1 LPIKET
7 PERASFF
14 ILNDKGEKMST
25 KLAVV
30 SIWAEDV
37 SATAHFY
44 RDVVELLLL
53 EHHGDIPHFDLNG
66 VYLTI
71 LKGRP
76 IPVKDAVPARFPLLA
91 FAVDNLDAAVVRLN
105 VHRVE
110 LPWGI
115 EKDGVS
121 RWVMFHD
128 PAGNLIELVQFE

>member
-1 LPIKET
+1 
-7 PERASFF
+7 
-14 ILNDKGEKMST
+14 MST

-66 VYLTI
+66 VNLTI

-76 IPVKDAVPARFPLLA
+76 IPAEDAIPSRFPLIA
-91 FAVDNLDAAVVRLN
+91 FAVDDLESAVARLQAY
-105 VHRVE
+105 RVE

-115 EKDGVS
+115 EKDEAS